1 MNRMLHH
8 IVWLIVVGPIVP
20 LPFIAAL
27 EAFDSKLPLRRF
39 IRLFSQMLD
48 FETLSLAWII
58 GFVPAMLTAMVLAKL
73 PENLYHPWL
82 IRTIFGA
89 IAGAIST
96 VIFACAAAFITPFI
110 TYLLPFL
117 LVNGLFS
124 GAVMGLIIP
133 WLPFAEKS
141 A

>member
-1 MNRMLHH
+1 MTRMLHH

-27 EAFDSKLPLRRF
+27 EAFGSEHPLGRF
-39 IRLFSQMLD
+39 IRLFSRMLD

-73 PENLYHPWL
+73 PENLYRPWL
-82 IRTIFGA
+82 TRTIFGA
-89 IAGAIST
+89 IAGVIST
-96 VIFACAAAFITPFI
+96 VIFTGATAIIAPAFA
-110 TYLLPFL
+110 YLLAFM
-117 LVNGLFS
+117 VITGLFS

-133 WLPFAEKS
+133 WLPFAAKS